1 MANAHPEIT
10 AELQTFIEAQ
20 QMFFVGTA
28 PSVGGHVN
36 LSPKGLDTF
45 RVIDPLRVAYLDLT
59 GSGVETIAHLRDNGR
74 ITFMFCSFT
83 GSPNIVRLYGAGT
96 VHRPDDPGFD
106 ALRGLFGDFDA
117 VRSVITADL
126 DRVSDSCGY
135 GIPLMQ
141 YSDDRRT
148 LRAWAEKKTPAE
160 IDEYHQT
167 RTPHSI
173 DGLPGMI
180 DL

>member
-1 MANAHPEIT
+1 MATAHPEISD
-10 AELQTFIEAQ
+10 ELRSFIEEQ

-45 RVIDPLRVAYLDLT
+45 RIIDPLKVAYLDLT

-74 ITFMFCSFT
+74 ITFLFCAFT
-83 GSPNIVRLYGAGT
+83 GSPNIVRLYGQGT

-106 ALRGLFGDFDA
+106 ELRGLFGEFDA
-117 VRSVITADL
+117 VRSVITAEL

-135 GIPLMQ
+135 GIPLME
-141 YSDDRRT
+141 YKDDRRT
-148 LRAWAEKKTPAE
+148 LRAWAAKKTPDE
-160 IDEYHQT
+160 IDEYHQV
-167 RTPHSI
+167 RTPESI
-173 DGLPGMI
+173 DGLPGMAG
-180 DL
+180 L